1 MVLRRIS
8 VFLPLAFVWLAS
20 LVMLWGCG
28 SNSQNFVAKD
38 AKDEPWRESEE
49 RACLSAGVVRTNSFV
64 QPRSALGGPSVCGT
78 EHPFAM
84 SAAMGGRVLMRPA
97 ALLRCPMVPTVDRWV
112 ADVVEPAARFHLG
125 SPIAEIKVAA
135 SYACRPINHVSGG
148 RLSEHG
154 FANALDVSS
163 FTLANGYVVT
173 VKGGW
178 NGSEREQTFL
188 RAVHSGTCQHFT
200 TVLGPNYDGNHRDHF
215 HMDLA
220 HHGRNGLNRICK

>member
-28 SNSQNFVAKD
+28 SNSQNFVAKE
-38 AKDEPWRESEE
+38 EPWRESEE
-49 RACLSAGVVRTNSFV
+49 RACLNAGVVRTNSFV
-64 QPRSALGGPSVCGT
+64 QSRSALGDPSVCGT

-84 SAAMGGRVLMRPA
+84 SAAMGGRVSMRPA

-112 ADVVEPAARFHLG
+112 AEVVEPAARFHFG
-125 SPIAEIKVAA
+125 SPIAEVKVAA

-154 FANALDVSS
+154 YANALDVSA
-163 FTLANGYVVT
+163 FILADGSKLT
-173 VKGGW
+173 VKESWHGPEG
-178 NGSEREQTFL
+178 ERAFL
-188 RAVHSGTCQHFT
+188 RAVHAGACNEFT
-200 TVLGPNYDGNHRDHF
+200 TVLGPNYDAHHRDHF
-215 HMDLA
+215 HLDLA
-220 HHGRNGLNRICK
+220 RHGRDGLMRICK